1 MDKRYPGPL
10 RDEPLSV
17 ELHNTLYAAAGEA
30 IDGLADQ
37 SAADVWFDDLADR
50 LPQTDLPSGAWPAV
64 RQIVALRDAVRAA
77 LQAAIGG
84 DDQDPLILDALNAA
98 SARAASAPSARWRP
112 NAPPERRTTFLTA
125 TRADIALGTIAA
137 DAVELLTGPR
147 REDLRAC
154 GAPGCVLL
162 YLKNH
167 PRRAWC
173 SNACGNRARQ
183 ARHYQRV
190 RRSGR

>member
-1 MDKRYPGPL
+1 MPKRYPGPL
-10 RDEPLSV
+10 RDEPLSI
-17 ELHNTLYAAAGEA
+17 ELHNTLYATAGQA

-37 SAADVWFDDLADR
+37 SAADLWLGELAHR
-50 LPQTDLPSGAWPAV
+50 LSQPDLPSGAWPAV
-64 RQIVALRDAVRAA
+64 AEIVALRETVRLALHAAIEAGPQDPAA
-77 LQAAIGG
+77 LEAI
-84 DDQDPLILDALNAA
+84 NAA
-98 SARAASAPSARWRP
+98 SARAASAPMARWRP
-112 NAPPERRTTFLTA
+112 NAPPEPGKTFISP
-125 TRADIALGTIAA
+125 TRADVVLGALAA
-137 DAVELLTGPR
+137 DAIELLTGPR
-147 REDLRAC
+147 RDDLRTC

-190 RRSGR
+190 RYRGR